1 LTNPAITK
9 PPTFSIVFRKKKY
22 SLPSQE
28 TLANSSKR
36 LNCTKK
42 EQKSHA
48 MIPKK
53 SVASP
58 RKAVQ
63 GIRTKTLGIGHCM
76 RISDTIGFYRFTIT
90 TF

>member
-1 LTNPAITK
+1 LTNRAITK
-9 PPTFSIVFRKKKY
+9 PPTFLITFRRKKS
-22 SLPSQE
+22 SLPSQQ
-28 TLANSSKR
+28 TLANSRKR

-48 MIPKK
+48 IILKK

-63 GIRTKTLGIGHCM
+63 GIQTKALGIGHYR
-76 RISDTIGFYRFTIT
+76 RISDTIGFYRSAIT